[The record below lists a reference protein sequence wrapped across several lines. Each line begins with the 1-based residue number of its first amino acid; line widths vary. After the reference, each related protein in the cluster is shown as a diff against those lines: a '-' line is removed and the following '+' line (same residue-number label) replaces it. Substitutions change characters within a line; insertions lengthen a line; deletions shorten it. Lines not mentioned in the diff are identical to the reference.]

1 MLVVGGQK
9 QRRSAEQRDRIRR
22 MNAAETIE
30 VPLFTPAPEAGLA
43 RICVSLRSCTPIRA
57 TASHYTRHA
66 DGPDGAVGGGM

>member
-30 VPLFTPAPEAGLA
+30 VPPFTPMTIIAGFFVYPA
-43 RICVSLRSCTPIRA
+43 C
-57 TASHYTRHA
+57 
-66 DGPDGAVGGGM
+66 

>member
-30 VPLFTPAPEAGLA
+30 VPPFTPTSMTIIAGFFCIPSMLTGLM
-43 RICVSLRSCTPIRA
+43 VP
-57 TASHYTRHA
+57 
-66 DGPDGAVGGGM
+66 